1 MFKKL
6 LLIMIV
12 ALVSNVSFAAVDAYI
27 LIPDI
32 EGESMHEAHK
42 DEIDVLAWSWG
53 LSTDGR
59 RACIEDIKITKEAD
73 KASPVLLM
81 NIARG
86 IVYPTVILS
95 MHQSDA
101 GGGHADNIKIVMTRA
116 SVSAMDILHSGAEDI
131 PTETFSLNFEKITY
145 EYTPQNADGSNG
157 RTVTGT
163 ISNNNGKC

>member
-12 ALVSNVSFAAVDAYI
+12 ALVSNVAFAGVDVYI
-27 LIPDI
+27 KFPDI
-32 EGESMHEAHK
+32 EGESVHEAHK

-59 RACIEDIKITKEAD
+59 NACIEDIKLTKFTD
-73 KASPVLLM
+73 KASPILLM

-95 MHQSDA
+95 MHQSDT
-101 GGGHADNIKIVMTRA
+101 GGGHADYIKILMERA
-116 SVSAMDILHSGAEDI
+116 EVSAIDISHAGADDR
-131 PTETFSLNFEKITY
+131 PTETYSLNFEKITF

-163 ISNNNGKC
+163 ISSKNGKC